1 MGLRPTLATTRSP
14 AMRHQDHLVPVVET
28 TRIQVMRR
36 PALPA
41 ECQALHDLPLG
52 LCLLAHSNPIRVRC
66 ADRNAVVVA
75 DLVAPVV
82 PEVDRVVPAV
92 DPEDPAADRV
102 VTVAAPVA
110 AGAAVLLVLP
120 VVLVQVA
127 NQVLLVAVGVPVV
140 RVVVAVLVAS
150 RRNRGSRSG
159 PSARNSTIWK
169 RRRLAVSG
177 FLPERVARYG
187 FLEVLR

>member
-1 MGLRPTLATTRSP
+1 
-14 AMRHQDHLVPVVET
+14 
-28 TRIQVMRR
+28 MRR

-82 PEVDRVVPAV
+82 PEVDRVVPGV

-102 VTVAAPVA
+102 ATVAARVA
-110 AGAAVLLVLP
+110 AEAAVLLALP
-120 VVLVQVA
+120 AVLVQVV
-127 NQVLLVAVGVPVV
+127 NQVLLVVVGVPVV
-140 RVVVAVLVAS
+140 RAVVAVLVAS

-159 PSARNSTIWK
+159 LSARNSTIW
-169 RRRLAVSG
+169 RHRQSAVSG
-177 FLPERVARYG
+177 FPPERVVRCGY
-187 FLEVLR
+187 LEVRH